1 MGGCITNCGNP
12 VEDAMLCN
20 GCWGQVEAA
29 LRSVSW
35 LAEELQ
41 VTITRQSV
49 GARGPKS
56 ATPVDET
63 PILFNVAARERQ
75 DDLRTVLVGW
85 VRCLWEWRGAD
96 QLDCEDTLEGMAAW
110 LLRHPTWCRQHE
122 AADELLDEVRD
133 AVERCV
139 QVIDRA
145 PDRVYLSLCDADLED
160 GTVCEARLYGRED
173 RHVATCRECG
183 TRWDVPVRRGWM
195 VARAAHEE
203 ANSVRLSDLLAAL
216 GYAVPSSTIRTWARQ
231 EKIKA
236 VRRDERGRALYRVGD
251 VLELAFPQQGRQSAA

>member
-1 MGGCITNCGNP
+1 MGVCITNCGNP
-12 VEDAMLCN
+12 VEDAALCN
-20 GCWGQVEAA
+20 GCWGQVDAA
-29 LRSVSW
+29 LRSISW

-49 GARGPKS
+49 GSKGPKTAS
-56 ATPVDET
+56 APDET

-96 QLDCEDTLEGMAAW
+96 RLDCEDTLEGMAAW
-110 LLRHPTWCRQHE
+110 LLRHPTWCRQHP
-122 AADELLDEVRD
+122 AADELWDEIRD

-145 PDRVYLSLCDADLED
+145 PDRIYLSLCDADLDD
-160 GTVCEARLYGRED
+160 GTVCAARLYGRED
-173 RHVATCRECG
+173 RSTATCRECG
-183 TRWDVPVRRGWM
+183 TRWDVTERRGWM

-203 ANSVRLSDLLAAL
+203 VNSVKLSDLLAAL
-216 GYAVPSSTIRTWARQ
+216 GYAVPSSTIRTWARAGKL
-231 EKIKA
+231 E
-236 VRRDERGRALYRVGD
+236 RRGKDERGRPTYLVGD
-251 VLELAFPQQGRQSAA
+251 VLELAFPQNREQSAA